1 MIHIV
6 EILCTKLLQFEKGS
20 VTPVRTIHFV
30 LVVMRDAVWRPH
42 NGEQS
47 TN

>member
-6 EILCTKLLQFEKGS
+6 EILCTKLLQ
-20 VTPVRTIHFV
+20 TPGRTIQFV

-42 NGEQS
+42 NGELS